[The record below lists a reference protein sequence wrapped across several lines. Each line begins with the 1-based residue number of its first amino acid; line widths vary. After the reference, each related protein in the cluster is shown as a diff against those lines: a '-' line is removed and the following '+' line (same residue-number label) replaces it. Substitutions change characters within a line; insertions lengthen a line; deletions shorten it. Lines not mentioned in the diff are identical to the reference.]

1 MKRKGIRIL
10 NKKGF
15 VLWEVL
21 FSMVLLAMVIGAF
34 SEGYLNWKI
43 MDRQASSLGD
53 LVFVAQNAMEEFL
66 QNGNEGIK
74 INDET
79 GIKVI
84 KKAEQWGDL
93 EKFTVRV
100 GREDRGK
107 TREIEFVTLRKKD
120 CILRGGD

>member
-1 MKRKGIRIL
+1 
-10 NKKGF
+10 
-15 VLWEVL
+15 
-21 FSMVLLAMVIGAF
+21 MVLLAMVIGAF